1 MQILYISQYFPPEMG
16 APSARVSELANHWV
30 KAGHR
35 VTVLTGFPNHPTGK
49 LHPGYRTKFRRLI
62 YREMVG
68 GVEVIRTWLMPFP
81 NRKSYER
88 IFNYASFWISASFT
102 GMFLNKPDA
111 IVATTPQL
119 LVGMVGWLLGKFKRV
134 PFVLEVRDIWPD
146 SIVASD
152 VGSDETL
159 LIRALRKIASF
170 LYRSS
175 DHIVVVTSAFKSYL
189 IENLETSVE
198 KISIVQNGIETDFF
212 ASNNGIEKTRA
223 KLGVEG
229 KFVLSYIG
237 THGFAH
243 GLGTALRAA
252 ALLNEVCHEIVIIF
266 VGEGAEKK
274 NLVAEAEKSNL
285 SNVVFLDSQPRHKI
299 PSIIR
304 ASDVCMVLLKK
315 RDIFKTVIPTK
326 MLEFLACG
334 RPVILGVDGQ
344 ARKILEVAQA
354 GIYIPP
360 EDPNALVE
368 AALLLFSDSK
378 LRKKLGENGQR
389 YVVEN
394 LSRHQT
400 AKQYL
405 DILDNV
411 ISEYSR

>member
-1 MQILYISQYFPPEMG
+1 MHILYISQYFPPEMG
-16 APSARVSELANHWV
+16 APSARVSELSAHWAN
-30 KAGHR
+30 AGHR

-49 LHPGYRTKFRRLI
+49 LHPEYRSRFRRLI

-68 GVEVIRTWLMPFP
+68 GVKVIRTWLLPFP

-102 GMFLNKPDA
+102 GIFLNKPDA

-285 SNVVFLDSQPRHKI
+285 SNVLFFDSQPRHRI

-304 ASDVCMVLLKK
+304 ASDACMVLLKK
-315 RDIFKTVIPTK
+315 REIFKTVIPTK
-326 MLEFLACG
+326 MLEFLACS

-344 ARKILEVAQA
+344 AREVLETAKA
-354 GIYIPP
+354 GIFIPP
-360 EDPNALVE
+360 EDSNALVE
-368 AALLLFSDSK
+368 ATLLLFRDSM
-378 LRKKLGENGQR
+378 LRKELGENGR
-389 YVVEN
+389 SYVVEN

-400 AKQYL
+400 AKQYIDVL
-405 DILDNV
+405 DGV
-411 ISEYSR
+411 ISEYSQ